1 MCIFAIRIESVQGM
15 HVVTANTQPHVCVW
29 SRHLMVHSCSHGWKE
44 ALWAKFYI
52 GAPPRQRRTG
62 ADVLGGVER
71 FCMPRI
77 EADESFEA
85 EANAYNEA
93 AARAMPDAEMI

>member
-1 MCIFAIRIESVQGM
+1 
-15 HVVTANTQPHVCVW
+15 
-29 SRHLMVHSCSHGWKE
+29 
-44 ALWAKFYI
+44 
-52 GAPPRQRRTG
+52 
-62 ADVLGGVER
+62 VLGGVER
-71 FCMPRI
+71 FCVPRI

>member
-1 MCIFAIRIESVQGM
+1 M
-15 HVVTANTQPHVCVW
+15 PH
-29 SRHLMVHSCSHGWKE
+29 SHCLVLAFDGAFLLQGWKE

-52 GAPPRQRRTG
+52 GAPLRQWRNG

-71 FCMPRI
+71 FFVPRI

-93 AARAMPDAEMI
+93 AAWAMPDAGMI